1 MYVCVYMQSAGMET
15 DDLQAQLS
23 HLQQLI
29 VDEEQKRNRQ
39 KVLTDKYY
47 IWNIAGLFGKLYC

>member
-1 MYVCVYMQSAGMET
+1 MET

-23 HLQQLI
+23 NLQQLI

-39 KVLTDKYY
+39 KVQITAD
-47 IWNIAGLFGKLYC
+47 FGFWRVITSIC